1 MPEGNASRA
10 HFTTLTAIFAVASSS
25 ATTAAHDPTVTSHGC
40 YIDTYVRR
48 NGEWQFVRV

>member
-10 HFTTLTAIFAVASSS
+10 HSTTLTVILALASSS
-25 ATTAAHDPTVTSHGC
+25 ATIARHDPTVTSHGC

-48 NGEWQFVRV
+48 NGEWKFVRV